1 MTNLQ
6 TLKQNQRPISQP
18 RTGEIFHLRSLGH
31 LEEALDIAKEDY
43 ENFPTDKRV
52 NSAYYW
58 VLYSLCKDRY
68 LDSTDT
74 TTLVQSLNVMK
85 QLLPQLYDQNGYAKR
100 CYDLLCSRALPH
112 ATLIHNC
119 NTACKE
125 HPLEAYT
132 QLRSQV
138 RSAQDLDPSLHTSYA
153 WILYRYLQAVNN
165 SDMTRQEAQANAS
178 LYHEYFTLQVDRPS
192 RLHSCML
199 RSALRF
205 KENLNKEKYDVTFSI
220 VAFLREWDVANFTE
234 EDWQQTPNPKGGNY
248 SSLAEKAAKACY
260 DEIKDN
266 YHRDQADVLWLKSI
280 YKMVLQHVPDDDWLL
295 RQSIGIDTWMGDTS
309 QVIDRYK
316 HLLLSKPDK
325 FFLWNELGDF
335 ITNNEKIKAGL
346 YVHARNTGSK
356 EEFVGKI
363 HLKLARLYLRHQS
376 PAASLAELE
385 AYSRCYTQNGWKLN
399 DDYKQLRD
407 QIPQGTVAARDFAME
422 RRCEDAALEMV
433 YSDIEWKQ
441 RILAERWTS
450 PGDKKERCMLLAP
463 DGTQEKTKTARF
475 PILHKL
481 KMGTV
486 IELKEITQRRN
497 DGNQSKP
504 VSTILLVRATS
515 LEPWSLLPATT
526 GVVTFSNTQKKFSLI
541 NSTDSKRYFYP
552 AAPSNLP
559 KGTIVTM
566 RAYKET
572 SDKGSGYKAVF
583 VTPCSNRDQALAE
596 FRHCIAVVSWV
607 DEAQG
612 KFHIVDNDKK
622 LSETLRCCDAGLQ
635 PTMGQKLRI
644 AYCYETDKH
653 GRCHFLPV
661 DVKTYSD

>member
-1 MTNLQ
+1 MADLQ

-18 RTGEIFHLRSLGH
+18 RTREIFDLRKNGH
-31 LEEALDIAKEDY
+31 LEEAFVKAKEDF
-43 ENFPTDKRV
+43 ENFPTDKWV

-58 VLYSLCKDRY
+58 VLYSLCKNSY
-68 LDSTDT
+68 IANNDT
-74 TTLVQSLNVMK
+74 TKLVQSLNMMK
-85 QLLPQLYDQNGYAKR
+85 QLLPQLSDQDGCAKQ
-100 CYDLLCSRALPH
+100 CYDRLCSCTLPH
-112 ATLIHNC
+112 ATLISNC
-119 NTACKE
+119 NIACKE

-132 QLRSQV
+132 RLRSQV
-138 RSAQDLDPSLHTSYA
+138 RSAQDLDSSLHTKYA
-153 WILYRYLQAVNN
+153 WILYRYLQATNN
-165 SDMTRQEAQANAS
+165 VDMTQQEAQANAS
-178 LYHEYFTLQVDRPS
+178 LYHEYLTLQVERPS

-205 KENLNKEKYDVTFSI
+205 KENLNKENYAVPFCI
-220 VAFLREWDVANFTE
+220 VAFLRKWDVANFTD
-234 EDWQQTPNPKGGNY
+234 EDWQQTPNPKGGY
-248 SSLAEKAAKACY
+248 FSSLAEKAAKACY
-260 DEIKDN
+260 SELKDN
-266 YHRDQADVLWLKSI
+266 RHRNAADVEWLKSI
-280 YKMVLQHVPDDDWLL
+280 YETVLEHVPDDDWLL

-325 FFLWNELGDF
+325 FFLWDELGDF
-335 ITNNEKIKAGL
+335 ITSDEKIKVGL
-346 YVHARNTGSK
+346 YVHARNTGGK
-356 EEFVGKI
+356 EEFIGKI
-363 HLKLARLYLRHQS
+363 HLKLARLYLRRQS

-385 AYSRCYTQNGWKLN
+385 AYSRCYTRNGWKLN

-407 QIPQGTVAARDFAME
+407 QIPQGTVAARDAKME
-422 RRCEDAALEMV
+422 RCCEDAALEMV

-441 RILAERWTS
+441 RILAKRWTS
-450 PGDKKERCMLLAP
+450 PNDKKERCTLLAP
-463 DGTQEKTKTARF
+463 DGTQEKIKTARF

-486 IELKEITQRRN
+486 IELKEIAQR
-497 DGNQSKP
+497 GNENKQLT
-504 VSTILLVRATS
+504 TILLVRATS

-526 GVVTFSNTQKKFSLI
+526 GVITFSNTQKKFSFI

-572 SDKGSGYKAVF
+572 PDKGSGYKAVF
-583 VTPCSNRDQALAE
+583 VTPCTNRDQALAE

-612 KFHIVDNDKK
+612 KFHIVDDNKK
-622 LSETLRCCDAGLQ
+622 LSETLRSCDAGLQ
-635 PTMGQKLRI
+635 PTTGQKLRI

-653 GRCHFLPV
+653 GRQHFMPV